1 MATRIDK
8 WLWAARFF
16 KTRAKAKNAIETGKI
31 HINRARPKPSR
42 NIVIGDFLAIRQGF
56 DDLVV
61 EVIDISEKRGGA
73 PEASK
78 LYRETETSRLAREAE
93 ILKRKMAGKLVI
105 SKTRPSKKG
114 RRMIHQFKDKKNS
127 E

>member
-1 MATRIDK
+1 MTVRIDK

-16 KTRAKAKNAIETGKI
+16 KTRAKAKNAIESGKI
-31 HINRARPKPSR
+31 HVNRTRPKPSR
-42 NIVIGDFLAIRQGF
+42 NVVIGDFLSIRQGY

-61 EVIDISEKRGGA
+61 EVIDISERRGGA

-78 LYRETETSRLAREAE
+78 LYRETETSKLAREADS
-93 ILKRKMAGKLVI
+93 LKRKIAGNLVI